1 MKEAFT
7 TVNFQQKSLAQLA
20 EINQIISAYQAQNL
34 RLTLRQLYYQ
44 LVTRNA
50 IPNTERS
57 YKNLGKLVSQGRLA
71 GYIDWSAIEDRLRA
85 PNMVT
90 ERASPASIMGAVI
103 SQYTLPR
110 WAEQDE
116 YVEVWCEKDALAG
129 VLLPITRELHVTLMV
144 NRGYSSQSAMK
155 ESAERLEAANEADK
169 HIHIVYV
176 GDQDPSGED
185 MVRDVYERLHLLSRE
200 PFRIEV
206 DKIAITQGQVALYS
220 PPPNPTKMTDSRAS
234 GYVGKFGTSSYEAD
248 ALPPDV
254 LAQVVR
260 DSIEQHMDFDAWDQV
275 IADEDRDK
283 ELLRRASA
291 EIMTLRDEE

>member
-1 MKEAFT
+1 
-7 TVNFQQKSLAQLA
+7 
-20 EINQIISAYQAQNL
+20 
-34 RLTLRQLYYQ
+34 
-44 LVTRNA
+44 
-50 IPNTERS
+50 
-57 YKNLGKLVSQGRLA
+57 
-71 GYIDWSAIEDRLRA
+71 
-85 PNMVT
+85 MVT
-90 ERASPASIMGAVI
+90 EWASPASIMGAVI